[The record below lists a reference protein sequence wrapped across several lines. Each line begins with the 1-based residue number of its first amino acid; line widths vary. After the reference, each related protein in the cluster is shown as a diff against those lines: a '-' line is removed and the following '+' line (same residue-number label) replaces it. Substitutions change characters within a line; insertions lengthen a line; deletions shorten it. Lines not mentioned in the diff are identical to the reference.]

1 MLDLI
6 THYCIDSLMES
17 NRQLEEEN
25 SSLSKRIKEAEQ
37 HQESTQQQYIDEL
50 NRYKETIKKLKNN
63 LCGIDKMEE
72 YIQKSSPLIEDL
84 EKKAYL
90 CENERRKLHNKLQEL
105 RGNIRVIARVRPLLE
120 SEPNQTSIFF
130 CLSRIF

>member
-1 MLDLI
+1 MFDLI

-63 LCGIDKMEE
+63 VFVL
-72 YIQKSSPLIEDL
+72 
-84 EKKAYL
+84 
-90 CENERRKLHNKLQEL
+90 
-105 RGNIRVIARVRPLLE
+105 
-120 SEPNQTSIFF
+120 
-130 CLSRIF
+130 

>member
-1 MLDLI
+1 MNYITNVPLYKQQISMIDLI

-37 HQESTQQQYIDEL
+37 HQESAQQQYIDEL

-63 LCGIDKMEE
+63 VFVL
-72 YIQKSSPLIEDL
+72 
-84 EKKAYL
+84 
-90 CENERRKLHNKLQEL
+90 
-105 RGNIRVIARVRPLLE
+105 
-120 SEPNQTSIFF
+120 
-130 CLSRIF
+130 

>member
-1 MLDLI
+1 MFDLI

-63 LCGIDKMEE
+63 VFAL
-72 YIQKSSPLIEDL
+72 
-84 EKKAYL
+84 
-90 CENERRKLHNKLQEL
+90 
-105 RGNIRVIARVRPLLE
+105 
-120 SEPNQTSIFF
+120 
-130 CLSRIF
+130 

>member
-1 MLDLI
+1 MSYITNVPLYKQQISMLDLI

-63 LCGIDKMEE
+63 VFVL
-72 YIQKSSPLIEDL
+72 
-84 EKKAYL
+84 
-90 CENERRKLHNKLQEL
+90 
-105 RGNIRVIARVRPLLE
+105 
-120 SEPNQTSIFF
+120 
-130 CLSRIF
+130 

>member
-1 MLDLI
+1 MNYITNVPLYKQQISMFDLI

-63 LCGIDKMEE
+63 VFAL
-72 YIQKSSPLIEDL
+72 
-84 EKKAYL
+84 
-90 CENERRKLHNKLQEL
+90 
-105 RGNIRVIARVRPLLE
+105 
-120 SEPNQTSIFF
+120 
-130 CLSRIF
+130 

>member
-1 MLDLI
+1 MNYITNVPLYKQQISMFDLI

-63 LCGIDKMEE
+63 VFVL
-72 YIQKSSPLIEDL
+72 
-84 EKKAYL
+84 
-90 CENERRKLHNKLQEL
+90 
-105 RGNIRVIARVRPLLE
+105 
-120 SEPNQTSIFF
+120 
-130 CLSRIF
+130 

>member
-1 MLDLI
+1 MNYITNGPLYKQQISMIDLI

-63 LCGIDKMEE
+63 VFVL
-72 YIQKSSPLIEDL
+72 
-84 EKKAYL
+84 
-90 CENERRKLHNKLQEL
+90 
-105 RGNIRVIARVRPLLE
+105 
-120 SEPNQTSIFF
+120 
-130 CLSRIF
+130 

>member
-1 MLDLI
+1 MSYITNVPLYKQQISMFDLI

-63 LCGIDKMEE
+63 VFVL
-72 YIQKSSPLIEDL
+72 
-84 EKKAYL
+84 
-90 CENERRKLHNKLQEL
+90 
-105 RGNIRVIARVRPLLE
+105 
-120 SEPNQTSIFF
+120 
-130 CLSRIF
+130 

>member
-1 MLDLI
+1 MNYIANVPLYKQQISMFDLI

-63 LCGIDKMEE
+63 VFVL
-72 YIQKSSPLIEDL
+72 
-84 EKKAYL
+84 
-90 CENERRKLHNKLQEL
+90 
-105 RGNIRVIARVRPLLE
+105 
-120 SEPNQTSIFF
+120 
-130 CLSRIF
+130 

>member
-1 MLDLI
+1 MNYITNVPLYKQQISMFDLI
-6 THYCIDSLMES
+6 NHYCIDSLMES

-63 LCGIDKMEE
+63 VFVL
-72 YIQKSSPLIEDL
+72 
-84 EKKAYL
+84 
-90 CENERRKLHNKLQEL
+90 
-105 RGNIRVIARVRPLLE
+105 
-120 SEPNQTSIFF
+120 
-130 CLSRIF
+130 

>member
-1 MLDLI
+1 MNYITNVPLYKQQISMLDLI

-37 HQESTQQQYIDEL
+37 RQESTQQQYIDEL

-63 LCGIDKMEE
+63 VFVL
-72 YIQKSSPLIEDL
+72 
-84 EKKAYL
+84 
-90 CENERRKLHNKLQEL
+90 
-105 RGNIRVIARVRPLLE
+105 
-120 SEPNQTSIFF
+120 
-130 CLSRIF
+130 

>member
-1 MLDLI
+1 MNYITNVPLYKQQISMLDLI

-63 LCGIDKMEE
+63 VFVL
-72 YIQKSSPLIEDL
+72 
-84 EKKAYL
+84 
-90 CENERRKLHNKLQEL
+90 
-105 RGNIRVIARVRPLLE
+105 
-120 SEPNQTSIFF
+120 
-130 CLSRIF
+130 

>member
-63 LCGIDKMEE
+63 VFVL
-72 YIQKSSPLIEDL
+72 
-84 EKKAYL
+84 
-90 CENERRKLHNKLQEL
+90 
-105 RGNIRVIARVRPLLE
+105 
-120 SEPNQTSIFF
+120 
-130 CLSRIF
+130 

>member
-1 MLDLI
+1 MNYIANVPLYKQQISMFDLI
-6 THYCIDSLMES
+6 THYCIDSLLEA

-63 LCGIDKMEE
+63 VFAL
-72 YIQKSSPLIEDL
+72 
-84 EKKAYL
+84 
-90 CENERRKLHNKLQEL
+90 
-105 RGNIRVIARVRPLLE
+105 
-120 SEPNQTSIFF
+120 
-130 CLSRIF
+130 

>member
-1 MLDLI
+1 MNYIANVPLYKQQISMFDLI

-63 LCGIDKMEE
+63 VFAL
-72 YIQKSSPLIEDL
+72 
-84 EKKAYL
+84 
-90 CENERRKLHNKLQEL
+90 
-105 RGNIRVIARVRPLLE
+105 
-120 SEPNQTSIFF
+120 
-130 CLSRIF
+130 

>member
-1 MLDLI
+1 MNYITNVPLYKQQISMLDLI

-63 LCGIDKMEE
+63 VFAL
-72 YIQKSSPLIEDL
+72 
-84 EKKAYL
+84 
-90 CENERRKLHNKLQEL
+90 
-105 RGNIRVIARVRPLLE
+105 
-120 SEPNQTSIFF
+120 
-130 CLSRIF
+130 

>member
-1 MLDLI
+1 MNYITNVPLYKQQISMIDLI

-63 LCGIDKMEE
+63 VFVL
-72 YIQKSSPLIEDL
+72 
-84 EKKAYL
+84 
-90 CENERRKLHNKLQEL
+90 
-105 RGNIRVIARVRPLLE
+105 
-120 SEPNQTSIFF
+120 
-130 CLSRIF
+130 

>member
-1 MLDLI
+1 MFDLI

-50 NRYKETIKKLKNN
+50 NRYKETIKKLKYNVFV
-63 LCGIDKMEE
+63 L
-72 YIQKSSPLIEDL
+72 
-84 EKKAYL
+84 
-90 CENERRKLHNKLQEL
+90 
-105 RGNIRVIARVRPLLE
+105 
-120 SEPNQTSIFF
+120 
-130 CLSRIF
+130 